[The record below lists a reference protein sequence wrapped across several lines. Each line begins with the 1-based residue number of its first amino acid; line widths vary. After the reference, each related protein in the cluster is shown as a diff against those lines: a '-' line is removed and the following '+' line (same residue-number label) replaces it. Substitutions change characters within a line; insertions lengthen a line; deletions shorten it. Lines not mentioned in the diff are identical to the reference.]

1 MDVEEINRLL
11 HKIELCLRYIMEE
24 LENNDD
30 PENEYYNKFGELI
43 ETTVNEMLNKI
54 TNLRIDS
61 ELYNL
66 NNFK

>member
-1 MDVEEINRLL
+1 MDVNEINRLL

-30 PENEYYNKFGELI
+30 PENEYYNKFEELI

>member
-11 HKIELCLRYIMEE
+11 HKIEHCLRNIIIT
-24 LENNDD
+24 LENKIDF
-30 PENEYYNKFGELI
+30 ENEYYNKFEELI

-61 ELYNL
+61 ELYKL